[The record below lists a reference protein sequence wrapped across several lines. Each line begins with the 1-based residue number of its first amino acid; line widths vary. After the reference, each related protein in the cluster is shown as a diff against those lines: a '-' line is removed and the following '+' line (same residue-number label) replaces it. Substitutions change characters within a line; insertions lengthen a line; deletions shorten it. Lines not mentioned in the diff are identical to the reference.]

1 MCTVTYIP
9 LKDGFVLTSSRDEK
23 VQRPTLKPK
32 AYLHHKALLVYP
44 KDEIANGTW
53 IAASNKNR
61 IACLLN
67 GAFQNHEKKDYYTK
81 SRGQVLI
88 DCFEY
93 NSFEVA
99 LENLDLAGVEPF
111 TLLLIDYSNEI
122 VFYQLVWDGVR
133 KHIQSKPNHVPQ
145 IWSSATLYSQ
155 QNRETRKSWFDNWIE
170 NHKDNIDFDILSF
183 HTTKHSDI
191 ESNEI
196 VMKRENDLQTV
207 SVTQIILNAQY
218 ESFSYHDLVDAS
230 KTILNLSELV
240 CTQE

>member
-23 VQRPTLKPK
+23 VHRPTLKPK
-32 AYLHHKALLVYP
+32 AYLHNEALLIYP

-93 NSFEVA
+93 NSFEEA
-99 LENLDLAGVEPF
+99 LENLGLAGVEPF

-170 NHKDNIDFDILSF
+170 NHKDNIDFDILNF

-196 VMKRENDLQTV
+196 IMKRENDLQTV

-218 ESFSYHDLVDAS
+218 ESFSYYDLVDEN
-230 KTILNLSELV
+230 KTTLNLSELL